1 MLEET
6 RKDSLELEKLKV
18 CELKKAINSPEINQ
32 PTKEITNTYSSKYYQ
47 QQCQNQTEFT
57 NFKSDIF
64 SSNEQ
69 ALTVNQGV
77 SLKVKLSPKP
87 SINRGSS
94 IRASKQIHFESEQKI
109 ESNAIPFLIL
119 IKDTRIASMLFVVS
133 IVFVATYLLSILAT
147 RSILPNDNLYIIYL
161 YFTNSAANPFINLFI
176 NRSFRYDLFRL
187 LKKSKPSFTNV
198 FNK

>member
-1 MLEET
+1 LLEET

-32 PTKEITNTYSSKYYQ
+32 PTKEITNSYSSKYYQ
-47 QQCQNQTEFT
+47 PNQTEYT

-69 ALTVNQGV
+69 ALTINQGA
-77 SLKVKLSPKP
+77 SLNVKLSPKP

-133 IVFVATYLLSILAT
+133 LVFVATYLLSILAT